1 MDWISTGVQESQS
14 WENVFSFCLSFMFQ
28 PSEHLCLW
36 WWLPVVW
43 ALVLTSHYKDHRGK
57 KEEKILLSKNKTW
70 RYVINL
76 YGSIKSFYLG
86 ISREK
91 THIFDNVRFCTI
103 FQRRP
108 DKNARCFLICFY
120 MASLLCS
127 SCRLLTFFF
136 INSYYY

>member
-1 MDWISTGVQESQS
+1 MYRKVKAEKMFSVFALALCSNRLSISACDDGCQ
-14 WENVFSFCLSFMFQ
+14 W
-28 PSEHLCLW
+28 SEPWFLHHIIKI
-36 WWLPVVW
+36 
-43 ALVLTSHYKDHRGK
+43 TEEKE
-57 KEEKILLSKNKTW
+57 EEKILLSKNKTW
-70 RYVINL
+70 SYVINL

-108 DKNARCFLICFY
+108 DKDARCFLICFY